1 MRCITIQNKNVYKVL
16 MKEGVFVKPSLCNE
30 VTSDIKTAYMFMKEI
45 YHYENMPIFLAP
57 VGYKVEFY
65 GANFDEYS
73 IALELDIPEEYLK
86 IQNYYDWSDFIYFI
100 GQKQEFI
107 DGNVN
112 YKDVFDFG
120 KDVLSCIANQKQMD
134 DKDAFQLTTDI
145 LRKEWIVSK
154 TNNICKLEL
163 EHNGSGGQNT
173 LKKLHEY
180 K

>member
-100 GQKQEFI
+100 GEENEFKNSI
-107 DGNVN
+107 DKYSN
-112 YKDVFDFG
+112 VFDYG
-120 KDVLSCIANQKQMD
+120 KAVLLSI
-134 DKDAFQLTTDI
+134 KDEKNMNSKDTFQLTTDI
-145 LRKEWIVSK
+145 LKKEWILSQTTDISK
-154 TNNICKLEL
+154 IEEK
-163 EHNGSGGQNT
+163 HNGSGGQNT